1 MENNNKAKNDLQKDA
16 LSHAKKQGGWGDVSK
31 DEPPA
36 EQQQFGL
43 ALCFRND
50 AGVVKITA

>member
-36 EQQQFGL
+36 E
-43 ALCFRND
+43 
-50 AGVVKITA
+50 